1 MSVHE
6 KWSVYGCLSWWKNE
20 EDEEAHGCWHV
31 ITTCEKRKK
40 YGDSWVLEVCCIS
53 VKKKD
58 ICVVWSEDLLV
69 LSWCEWVCVHE
80 HVERGLLW
88 SVGRIEGER
97 LLHGATSCSHE
108 RYDFYHFPL
117 SLSSWESEVISEKWK
132 HDGELKVGIVKGVKR
147 RYW

>member
-1 MSVHE
+1 MLTCDNNLWKE
-6 KWSVYGCLSWWKNE
+6 KKN
-20 EDEEAHGCWHV
+20 
-31 ITTCEKRKK
+31 
-40 YGDSWVLEVCCIS
+40 GDSWVVEVCCSS

-69 LSWCEWVCVHE
+69 LSWCEWVRVHE
-80 HVERGLLW
+80 RVERGLLC

-97 LLHGATSCSHE
+97 LLHGVTSCSHE

-132 HDGELKVGIVKGVKR
+132 HDGELKVGIVNGVKR